1 MADSIPDELQ
11 VTAHSEDGEIMA
23 IQHRNLPVSAV
34 QFHPESIM
42 TMQGE
47 SGRMLVGNVLRKLDV
62 KNAPNL
68 AGILPATTRKAG

>member
-62 KNAPNL
+62 KNAHNL